1 MAYSAEGL
9 ENVIATSTD
18 DNVEIISE
26 GDMFSVTVEGGLA
39 EDESVTVTITA
50 EVDEDHEGPR
60 NQSLSLVSG
69 TQATSALPGLVLAA
83 LGVVALIEHAHNMH
97 WIPREVDQLWYR
109 LTGRDPELSR
119 IQWNLF

>member
-39 EDESVTVTITA
+39 EDESVTITA
-50 EVDEDHEGPR
+50 ELDEDHEGPR